1 MDFLLNPQ
9 RWHSTCSVSVKQTNF
24 GATMNLND
32 SPLGMLELSD
42 ESGESIAL
50 RYPGLAR
57 VKLLLER
64 GNDELFDSEE
74 FSVDDFAF

>member
-1 MDFLLNPQ
+1 
-9 RWHSTCSVSVKQTNF
+9 
-24 GATMNLND
+24 MNLND

-74 FSVDDFAF
+74 FSVDNFAF

>member
-1 MDFLLNPQ
+1 
-9 RWHSTCSVSVKQTNF
+9 
-24 GATMNLND
+24 MNLND
-32 SPLGMLELSD
+32 SPLGVLELTE
-42 ESGESIAL
+42 ESGENIAS

-74 FSVDDFAF
+74 FFVDDLAF

>member
-1 MDFLLNPQ
+1 
-9 RWHSTCSVSVKQTNF
+9 
-24 GATMNLND
+24 MNLND
-32 SPLGMLELSD
+32 SPLGVLEFAE
-42 ESGESIAL
+42 ESGEHIAT

-74 FSVDDFAF
+74 FSSEDFAF